1 MQTYEINLDEKDMK
15 EGGESLG
22 RDLDLGQVLAIQ
34 PTTKEERKV
43 LWKLDLILVPLMGI
57 AYFLQFLDKLALS
70 QATLFNLREDLL

>member
-1 MQTYEINLDEKDMK
+1 MQPYETNLDEKDMK

-43 LWKLDLILVPLMGI
+43 LWKLDLM
-57 AYFLQFLDKLALS
+57 
-70 QATLFNLREDLL
+70 